1 MANDSISASTV
12 NELFVQ
18 KLNTPEG
25 IEKVSQEG
33 SAFIRSKLREVS
45 FARKIINPQ
54 YVTKADLQRSIN
66 HDGLVKIVDIEP
78 DSKAMIVNLRG
89 NPDFRYV
96 MGERFEIPFFM
107 VSSEEFQKTEE
118 ELLAYEMPLTEI
130 IERNSVLDIQRM
142 EDENFLAT
150 VDAAITLAS
159 GTGNPGTTVTG
170 SYADA
175 TASEAGSIP
184 KSGVKDL
191 FDSLDGNQLRCD
203 TLLMDSTMFNRLFL
217 YDATTVGDAVGSEVH
232 VNGYSYATLFGRK
245 LVVSNKKVKQD
256 GTDLL
261 NNKIYAF
268 TAPDFLGQFLVL
280 NDTKFFIE
288 KRKNIITWAAYETIG
303 MGIGN
308 TNSCAALTLS

>member
-1 MANDSISASTV
+1 MSDSNISAATI
-12 NELFVQ
+12 NELFIS

-25 IEKVSQEG
+25 MEKVAQEG
-33 SAFIRSKLREVS
+33 SAFIRQKLREVS

-78 DSKAMIVNLRG
+78 DSKAMVVNFRG

-96 MGERFEIPFFM
+96 VGDRFEIPFFM

-118 ELLAYEMPLTEI
+118 ELLAYEMPLTEV
-130 IERNSVLDIQRM
+130 IERNSVLDIQRI
-142 EDENFLAT
+142 EDENFIAT
-150 VDAAITLAS
+150 IDASIAAE
-159 GTGNPGTTVTG
+159 GTNTTVSG
-170 SYADA
+170 VYK
-175 TASEAGSIP
+175 TANSEIGSIP
-184 KSGVKDL
+184 KDKVKGL
-191 FDSLDGNQLRCD
+191 FDLLDGSELRAD

-217 YDATTVGDAVGSEVH
+217 YDATTVGDAVGSEMH

-245 LVVSNKKVKQD
+245 LVVSNKVKKQD
-256 GTDLL
+256 GSDLL

-268 TAPDFLGQFLVL
+268 TSQDFLGQFLVL

-288 KRKNIITWAAYETIG
+288 KRKNIITFAAYETIG
-303 MGIGN
+303 VGVGN
-308 TNSCAALTLS
+308 TKSCAVLNLA

>member
-25 IEKVSQEG
+25 IDKVAQEG

-54 YVTKADLQRSIN
+54 YVTKADLQRSVN
-66 HDGLVKIVDIEP
+66 HDGLVKIIDIEP
-78 DSKAMIVNLRG
+78 DSKAMVVNLRG
-89 NPDFRYV
+89 NPDFNYV

-118 ELLAYEMPLTEI
+118 ELLAYDMPLTEI
-130 IERNSVLDIQRM
+130 IERNSVLDIQRI

-150 VDAAITLAS
+150 ADAAITLAS
-159 GTGNPGTTVTG
+159 GTQGTHVTG
-170 SYADA
+170 SYASSPE
-175 TASEAGSIP
+175 TGSIP
-184 KSGVKDL
+184 KDKIKTL
-191 FDSLDGNQLRCD
+191 FDSLDGNELRAD

-245 LVVSNKKVKQD
+245 LVVSNKVKKQN
-256 GTDLL
+256 GSDLL
-261 NNKIYAF
+261 NNTIYCFA
-268 TAPDFLGQFLVL
+268 APDFLGQFLVL

-308 TNSCAALTLS
+308 TNACAKLVLS